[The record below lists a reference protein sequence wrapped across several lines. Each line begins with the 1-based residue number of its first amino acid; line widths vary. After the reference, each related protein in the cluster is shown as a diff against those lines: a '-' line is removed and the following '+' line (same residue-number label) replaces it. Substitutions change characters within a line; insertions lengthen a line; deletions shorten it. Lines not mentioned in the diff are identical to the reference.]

1 MRRTIEAAPRDVK
14 VVLLEDDANGI
25 YDVAHWSPEAAEWIG
40 ENGKPSKI
48 TPSHWYPMPGDNY
61 LQQGL
66 DVSSS
71 PSQVGPSLP
80 RRYSFF
86 PFSLRRA
93 APKRPMAGDVI
104 APRSDE
110 LAAPV
115 SVAAVEAQTAPVEA
129 KRAPHSRWATSSV
142 AGTLVAAAL
151 IGMYFRA
158 EVAADVPRYAG
169 QQDIFKGSASGG
181 QVVEQETQL
190 PSQDSRKTDLLALQ
204 QQAESDQTNAQAGT
218 QEAAQ
223 VKQAVEAPA
232 PEPRQSS
239 EKEQRAK
246 VSANEL
252 AEARRAI
259 DGRNLKLQAEAAK
272 TEQLLGQEREKTTA
286 LAQEASATRQELKAS
301 TEQHRYALGE
311 ARARGAALADD
322 LAMARREIE
331 TQAALLRKAGDEPAQ
346 LKKAAESA
354 TAELRQSLQR
364 EHDRAEALASELA
377 SARRDVETQVALS
390 SKKGDEAAQL
400 KQAAESATA
409 ELRSSLQQEDD
420 RAEAGASKL
429 ARPRQDVETQTALS
443 RKAGDE
449 ALQFKQAAEST
460 MAELQRERG
469 RAEALARD
477 LESARR
483 TIDGRVALESAPNN
497 QIVQVKQA
505 AEVAATE
512 QPAAAEEQGS
522 PEATR
527 LIARASALIG
537 QGNIDDAGTLL
548 QLVAKTVSS
557 QAIFMLA
564 ETYDPAKLSA
574 WGTYGTRGEA
584 TKARE
589 FYAKA
594 HAGGIQ
600 EAKDRLNALR
610 Q

>member
-1 MRRTIEAAPRDVK
+1 MRRTIETAPRDGK
-14 VVLLEDDANGI
+14 VVILEDDANGI

-48 TPSHWYPMPGDNY
+48 KPSHWYPMPGDNY

-80 RRYSFF
+80 RRYRFF

-93 APKRPMAGDVI
+93 TPKRPMAGDVI

-110 LAAPV
+110 SAAPV

-129 KRAPHSRWATSSV
+129 KRTPHARWATSSV
-142 AGTLVAAAL
+142 AATLVAAAL

-158 EVAADVPRYAG
+158 EVAAYVTRYAG
-169 QQDIFKGSASGG
+169 QQDIFKVSTIGG

-190 PSQDSRKTDLLALQ
+190 PSQDSRKSDLLELQ
-204 QQAESDQTNAQAGT
+204 HQAESDQQA
-218 QEAAQ
+218 A
-223 VKQAVEAPA
+223 EAPA
-232 PEPRQSS
+232 LDPRPSS
-239 EKEQRAK
+239 EKEQRTE
-246 VSANEL
+246 VLANEL
-252 AEARRAI
+252 AAELRQSLQRERDRAEALASELASARR
-259 DGRNLKLQAEAAK
+259 DV
-272 TEQLLGQEREKTTA
+272 
-286 LAQEASATRQELKAS
+286 
-301 TEQHRYALGE
+301 
-311 ARARGAALADD
+311 
-322 LAMARREIE
+322 E
-331 TQAALLRKAGDEPAQ
+331 TQVALSSKKGHEPAQ
-346 LKKAAESA
+346 LKQAAESA

-400 KQAAESATA
+400 KQAAESRAA
-409 ELRSSLQQEDD
+409 GLPQSLQQERDK
-420 RAEAGASKL
+420 AEAQASKL
-429 ARPRQDVETQTALS
+429 ARARQDVETQTALSRKTGDEAAQLKQAAESATAKLRQSLQQERDKAEAQASKLARARQDVETQTALS

-449 ALQFKQAAEST
+449 AVQFKQAAEST

-505 AEVAATE
+505 AEVAARE
-512 QPAAAEEQGS
+512 QPAAAEGQGS

-527 LIARASALIG
+527 LIAHASALLG
-537 QGNIDDAGTLL
+537 QGNIGA
-548 QLVAKTVSS
+548 ARTVLPRAAETGSA
-557 QAIFMLA
+557 QASFMLA

-584 TKARE
+584 TKARG
-589 FYAKA
+589 A
-594 HAGGIQ
+594 
-600 EAKDRLNALR
+600 
-610 Q
+610 

>member
-158 EVAADVPRYAG
+158 EVAAYVTRYAG
-169 QQDIFKGSASGG
+169 QQDIFKVSTIGG
-181 QVVEQETQL
+181 EVVEQETQL

-259 DGRNLKLQAEAAK
+259 DGLNLKLQAEAAK

-301 TEQHRYALGE
+301 TEQHRYALE
-311 ARARGAALADD
+311 EERARGAALANE

-400 KQAAESATA
+400 KQAAESSTAELRQSLQQEHDRAEALASELASARRDVETQAALSSKKGDEAAQLKQAAESATA
-409 ELRSSLQQEDD
+409 ELRQSLQREHDK
-420 RAEAGASKL
+420 AEAQQSKL
-429 ARPRQDVETQTALS
+429 ARARQDVETQTALS
-443 RKAGDE
+443 RKTGDE
-449 ALQFKQAAEST
+449 AAQLKQVAESAT
-460 MAELQRERG
+460 
-469 RAEALARD
+469 AR
-477 LESARR
+477 
-483 TIDGRVALESAPNN
+483 
-497 QIVQVKQA
+497 
-505 AEVAATE
+505 
-512 QPAAAEEQGS
+512 
-522 PEATR
+522 
-527 LIARASALIG
+527 
-537 QGNIDDAGTLL
+537 
-548 QLVAKTVSS
+548 
-557 QAIFMLA
+557 
-564 ETYDPAKLSA
+564 
-574 WGTYGTRGEA
+574 
-584 TKARE
+584 
-589 FYAKA
+589 
-594 HAGGIQ
+594 
-600 EAKDRLNALR
+600 
-610 Q
+610 

>member
-158 EVAADVPRYAG
+158 RGGAFVTTYAR
-169 QQDIFKGSASGG
+169 Q
-181 QVVEQETQL
+181 
-190 PSQDSRKTDLLALQ
+190 P
-204 QQAESDQTNAQAGT
+204 QAESDQTNAQAGT

-259 DGRNLKLQAEAAK
+259 DGLNLKLQAEAAK

-301 TEQHRYALGE
+301 TEQHRYALE
-311 ARARGAALADD
+311 EERARGAALANE

-377 SARRDVETQVALS
+377 SARRDVETQVAL
-390 SKKGDEAAQL
+390 
-400 KQAAESATA
+400 
-409 ELRSSLQQEDD
+409 
-420 RAEAGASKL
+420 
-429 ARPRQDVETQTALS
+429 
-443 RKAGDE
+443 
-449 ALQFKQAAEST
+449 
-460 MAELQRERG
+460 
-469 RAEALARD
+469 
-477 LESARR
+477 
-483 TIDGRVALESAPNN
+483 
-497 QIVQVKQA
+497 
-505 AEVAATE
+505 
-512 QPAAAEEQGS
+512 
-522 PEATR
+522 
-527 LIARASALIG
+527 
-537 QGNIDDAGTLL
+537 
-548 QLVAKTVSS
+548 
-557 QAIFMLA
+557 
-564 ETYDPAKLSA
+564 
-574 WGTYGTRGEA
+574 
-584 TKARE
+584 
-589 FYAKA
+589 
-594 HAGGIQ
+594 
-600 EAKDRLNALR
+600 
-610 Q
+610 

>member
-1 MRRTIEAAPRDVK
+1 MRRTIETAPRDGK
-14 VVLLEDDANGI
+14 VVILEDDANGI

-48 TPSHWYPMPGDNY
+48 KPSHWYPMPGDNY

-80 RRYSFF
+80 RRYRFF

-93 APKRPMAGDVI
+93 TPKRPMAGDVI

-110 LAAPV
+110 SAAPV

-129 KRAPHSRWATSSV
+129 KRTPHARWATSSV
-142 AGTLVAAAL
+142 AATLVAAAL

-158 EVAADVPRYAG
+158 EVAAYVTRYAG
-169 QQDIFKGSASGG
+169 QQDIFKVSTIGG

-190 PSQDSRKTDLLALQ
+190 PSQDSRKSDLLELQ
-204 QQAESDQTNAQAGT
+204 HQAESDQQA
-218 QEAAQ
+218 A
-223 VKQAVEAPA
+223 EAPA
-232 PEPRQSS
+232 LDPRPSS
-239 EKEQRAK
+239 EKEQRTE
-246 VSANEL
+246 VLANEL
-252 AEARRAI
+252 A
-259 DGRNLKLQAEAAK
+259 
-272 TEQLLGQEREKTTA
+272 
-286 LAQEASATRQELKAS
+286 
-301 TEQHRYALGE
+301 
-311 ARARGAALADD
+311 
-322 LAMARREIE
+322 
-331 TQAALLRKAGDEPAQ
+331 
-346 LKKAAESA
+346 
-354 TAELRQSLQR
+354 AELRQSLQR
-364 EHDRAEALASELA
+364 ERDRAEALATELA
-377 SARRDVETQVALS
+377 SARRDIETQVALS

-409 ELRSSLQQEDD
+409 ELRQSLQREHDRAEAMASELASVRRDVETQAALSSKKGDEAAQLKQAAESATTELPQSLQQERDK
-420 RAEAGASKL
+420 AEAQASKL
-429 ARPRQDVETQTALS
+429 ARARQDVETQTALS
-443 RKAGDE
+443 RKTGDE
-449 ALQFKQAAEST
+449 AAQLKQAAEST

-505 AEVAATE
+505 AEVAARE

-522 PEATR
+522 PKATR
-527 LIARASALIG
+527 LIAHASALLG
-537 QGNIDDAGTLL
+537 QGNIGAARTVL
-548 QLVAKTVSS
+548 QRAAETGSA
-557 QAIFMLA
+557 QASFMLA